1 MKAILHPA
9 RISQG
14 FCSGLE
20 NLSQK
25 MLIIPDV
32 VKKQG
37 SFLVAHGGGSF
48 STRPI
53 KRSSSASDSGVSHLL
68 FFSSDWQAR
77 VRSQS
82 RPFPL

>member
-14 FCSGLE
+14 VCYGLE

-25 MLIIPDV
+25 MLMFPDE

-48 STRPI
+48 P
-53 KRSSSASDSGVSHLL
+53 
-68 FFSSDWQAR
+68 
-77 VRSQS
+77 
-82 RPFPL
+82 